1 MHAKSHTQ
9 NTKTKLIKKVGTWQN
24 TKASL
29 RQAHVQSH
37 SYITLIS
44 YHPLQLRVC
53 NEIVTCTLPHV
64 YMQAML
70 DLHLILSAKAQGKIK
85 K

>member
-1 MHAKSHTQ
+1 M
-9 NTKTKLIKKVGTWQN
+9 
-24 TKASL
+24 KAPL
-29 RQAHVQSH
+29 RQAPVQSH
-37 SYITLIS
+37 SYIRLIS
-44 YHPLQLRVC
+44 YVPLNHPLQLRVC

-70 DLHLILSAKAQGKIK
+70 DLHLILSAKARGKIK